1 MSFKPSGQ
9 KKLIG
14 EKKFD
19 PKCAQLAHSQ
29 QFCFS
34 QIRKV
39 EPNPLADE
47 VEGYNIPH
55 WKGNDMPVSKRYNIP
70 LYLI

>member
-1 MSFKPSGQ
+1 MSFKPSWQ
-9 KKLIG
+9 CKLID
-14 EKKFD
+14 EKKFAVL
-19 PKCAQLAHSQ
+19 CTCRARSQ

-34 QIRKV
+34 QIRKG
-39 EPNPLADE
+39 EPNPLVDE
-47 VEGYNIPH
+47 VEGYNITH